1 MSEIETEGT
10 VDKTLSNPVQE
21 PAQEVAPD
29 SQNENNQSSTEVGEL
44 IAESKKYRNRAQTAE
59 SKLAKFEKKAQTE
72 RENQMAAQNK
82 WQELAE
88 ERGSK
93 LKEQEPVIE
102 AAMAEIKT
110 YREELLAAFSEED
123 KEAFGDLTLPQLKAL
138 HSKLIDETSTVVSTD
153 GTPARSLNP
162 ENKNWTELP
171 AGERRENWASILDS
185 YRAKK

>member
-102 AAMAEIKT
+102 AAMAESRPT
-110 YREELLAAFSEED
+110 GRNS
-123 KEAFGDLTLPQLKAL
+123 
-138 HSKLIDETSTVVSTD
+138 
-153 GTPARSLNP
+153 
-162 ENKNWTELP
+162 
-171 AGERRENWASILDS
+171 
-185 YRAKK
+185 